1 MWLKISEDEVKR
13 KYQNDNVTSDPSRY
27 LTKEYA
33 NYYAYSVYPLIGWIP
48 TRYAGPTYPVP
59 TTKEQPV
66 IYKCYLCN
74 TTFRDDSEF
83 SGTCQRNSLV
93 QYQ

>member
-33 NYYAYSVYPLIGWIP
+33 NYYAMVFV
-48 TRYAGPTYPVP
+48 R
-59 TTKEQPV
+59 
-66 IYKCYLCN
+66 
-74 TTFRDDSEF
+74 
-83 SGTCQRNSLV
+83 
-93 QYQ
+93 